1 MSEKFCLKWND
12 FSSNVSRSFG
22 VLRNAKYL
30 HDVTLVSDDDSKV
43 EAHKLVL
50 STCSEYFR
58 EIFENNQHSH
68 PLICFDSMS
77 SYDLKN
83 IMDYIYNGEVQIYQ
97 EDLDRF
103 LKVAQ
108 RLKLEG
114 LIGGDA
120 NKEIINE
127 DSKNILE
134 EQSINSV
141 DPIDTFKSQTKVTK
155 NKPIQSVA
163 VAVNG
168 DDRNAINEQV
178 HQYMEDCDDG
188 SYRCSVCGKKSKET
202 LHRALQKDDMRKH
215 IETHI
220 EGLSYSCPLC
230 QKIFRSRNALTCH
243 KYQKHKAKIN

>member
-1 MSEKFCLKWND
+1 MTIVRKI
-12 FSSNVSRSFG
+12 
-22 VLRNAKYL
+22 
-30 HDVTLVSDDDSKV
+30 

-58 EIFENNQHSH
+58 DIFENNQHPH
-68 PLICFDSMS
+68 PLICFDSVS
-77 SYDLKN
+77 SDDLKN

-127 DSKNILE
+127 DSKNIVE

-220 EGLSYSCPLC
+220 EGLSYSCPVC